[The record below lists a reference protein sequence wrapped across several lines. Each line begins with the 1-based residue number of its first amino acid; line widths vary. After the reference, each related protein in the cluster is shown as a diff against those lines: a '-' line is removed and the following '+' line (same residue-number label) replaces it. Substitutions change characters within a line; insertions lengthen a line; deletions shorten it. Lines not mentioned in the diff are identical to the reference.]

1 MHCDTKEAFILI
13 TLLLLE
19 MEGIIVDD
27 WFGYS
32 QGNMIILEGGYEDGW
47 ARDVITKALERLDQK

>member
-32 QGNMIILEGGYEDGW
+32 KGNMIILEGGYEDGW